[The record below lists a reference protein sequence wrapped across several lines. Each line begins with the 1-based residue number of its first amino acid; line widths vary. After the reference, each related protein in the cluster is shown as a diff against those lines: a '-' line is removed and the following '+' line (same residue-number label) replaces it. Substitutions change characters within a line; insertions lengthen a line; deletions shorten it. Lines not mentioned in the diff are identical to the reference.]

1 MRALLERLARLQV
14 HVFPRALKVSL
25 VFGAVLSLPAL
36 WGGFFGDDYLHLA
49 ILDGQKAPGTP
60 FNLFLFASGN
70 PAESRQWIEHGPYP
84 WWTLP
89 ELKLAF
95 WRPLS
100 SALMVLDHS
109 LFGRNPVPYHVHS
122 ILWYLLTIVCAAG
135 VLRHLPG
142 AVGGVALLLFAID
155 ETHAFPIT
163 WVANRNALVATA
175 PALFGLWMHLRWRE
189 QGWRPGLPLSL
200 LGLATGLLG
209 GETALGVFAY
219 VGAYELL
226 GNRGPLAHRA
236 RALLPA
242 ILLGVGYLIVYR
254 SLGNGATGS
263 GTYIDPV
270 AEWHLYLPAAAARIP
285 AMLAGQFWTL
295 PAELWLFI
303 PAIRPIQVGL
313 GVLALITVVLLVRAV
328 KPTLSEDEWRQTRWL
343 ALGGF
348 LSLLPVAST
357 FPAGRLLLVPSL
369 GACALLAIIAL
380 GTWRAMPTLRGW
392 RKGLHGGVT
401 VTLFCLQ
408 VLATSLWVLY
418 PVTLR
423 TTSEATLANMGRMEL
438 DDARLPQQRVVTLVV
453 SDPVIGLYPPIIR
466 AAQGRT
472 LPKSWLPLSLAPYD
486 HVLHRTGERT
496 LELSL
501 PEGQFLSSE
510 MEQLFRGPAF
520 AMHVGDQVQVAGC
533 RITVLDVNGLWP
545 TRVRFEFD
553 TPLDDPNLVMLT
565 LGDDTLKRLRPP
577 PVGERVTLTW
587 QPPFSKKQ

>member
-1 MRALLERLARLQV
+1 MRALLERLSRLQL
-14 HVFPRALKVSL
+14 HVYPRALKVAL
-25 VFGAVLSLPAL
+25 VLGAVLSLPAL
-36 WGGFFGDDYLHLA
+36 GAGFFGDDYLHLA
-49 ILDGQKAPGTP
+49 ILDGQPAPGTP
-60 FNLFLFASGN
+60 FNLFRFASGD
-70 PAESRQWIEHGPYP
+70 PVEMRPWIEHGPYP

-122 ILWYLLTIVCAAG
+122 ILWYLLTIVGAAG
-135 VLRHLPG
+135 VLRYLPG
-142 AVGGVALLLFAID
+142 AVGGLALLLFAID
-155 ETHAFPIT
+155 ETHAFPVT
-163 WVANRNALVATA
+163 WVANRNAFVAVA
-175 PALFGLWMHLRWRE
+175 PALLGLWMHLRWRE
-189 QGWRPGLPLSL
+189 QGWRPGLPLAL

-226 GNRGPLAHRA
+226 GNREPLARRV
-236 RALLPA
+236 RALIPA
-242 ILLGVGYLIVYR
+242 LLLGVGYLLVYR
-254 SLGNGATGS
+254 WLGNGARGS

-270 AEWHLYLPAAAARIP
+270 AEWHLYLPASAARIP
-285 AMLAGQFWTL
+285 ALLAGQFWTL
-295 PAELWLFI
+295 PAELWLFA
-303 PAIRPIQVGL
+303 PYIRPLQVVL

-328 KPTLSEDEWRQTRWL
+328 KPTLSEDEWRHTRWL
-343 ALGGF
+343 ALGGL

-369 GACALLAIIAL
+369 GACALLAVIAL
-380 GTWRAMPTLRGW
+380 GTLRALPSLRGW
-392 RKGLHGGVT
+392 RKRLHGGVAA
-401 VTLFCLQ
+401 VMLGLQ
-408 VLATSLWVLY
+408 VLATVLWVLY

-423 TTSEATLANMGRMEL
+423 ATSEATLANMARMEL
-438 DDARLPQQRVVTLVV
+438 DDARLPQQQVVTLVV
-453 SDPVIGLYPPIIR
+453 SDPVIGLYPPVIR

-486 HVLHRTGERT
+486 HVLHRTGAST

-501 PEGQFLSSE
+501 PEGQFLSTE

-520 AMHVGDQVQVAGC
+520 AMRVGEQVRVNGC
-533 RITVLDVNGLWP
+533 RITILEMDGLWP
-545 TRVRFEFD
+545 KRVRFEFD
-553 TPLDDPNLVMLT
+553 LPLDDPDLVLLT
-565 LGDDTLKRLRPP
+565 LRDNTLKRLRPP

-587 QPPFSKKQ
+587 QPPFQ